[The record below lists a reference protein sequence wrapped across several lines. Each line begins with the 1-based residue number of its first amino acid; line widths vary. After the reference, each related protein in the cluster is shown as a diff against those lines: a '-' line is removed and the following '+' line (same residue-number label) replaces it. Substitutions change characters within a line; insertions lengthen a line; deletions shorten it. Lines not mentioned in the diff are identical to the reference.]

1 MKKIFLKYFFS
12 AAIFLFLLL
21 FLKSDVLAQERAALT
36 IIPPKFELFGNPGGH
51 LNEDI
56 RVRNESDS
64 PITYTVLLEDFT
76 TAGEEGQVVLEE
88 GENVSSYSL
97 ANWME
102 LSSKEI
108 TLQPKEEKR
117 FPFIIN
123 IPKDAEPGGHYA
135 SVLFVTAGGKVEG
148 GASVSNRVGSL
159 VLLRVSGNVKEEAS
173 LESFSAPK
181 FSQHGPINFD
191 LRVRNTGNTHIS
203 PKGTIVITD
212 IFGKK
217 VEELPLEGRNVL
229 PGSTRKMTTK
239 WDKKN
244 ILGSYTATLIAFYGQ
259 QNKSLTATT
268 KFTVISNT
276 ALIGGFLGLF
286 ALVGFVMTLIFGR
299 KRLAKMFSVMFKG

>member
-1 MKKIFLKYFFS
+1 MKKSFLNYFLSATIFLS
-12 AAIFLFLLL
+12 LLF
-21 FLKSDVLAQERAALT
+21 FLKSDVLAQGKAALT

-88 GENVSSYSL
+88 GENVNSYSL

-108 TLQPKEEKR
+108 TLQPKEERR

-159 VLLRVSGNVKEEAS
+159 VLLRVSGNVTEEAS

-181 FSQHGPINFD
+181 FSQNGPIDLD
-191 LRVRNTGNTHIS
+191 LRVRNNGNTHIS
-203 PKGTIVITD
+203 PKGTIVITN

-217 VEELPLEGRNVL
+217 VDELPLSGRNVL
-229 PGSTRKMTTK
+229 PGSTRKMTTS

-244 ILGSYTATLIAFYGQ
+244 MLGSYTATLIAFYGQ
-259 QNKSLTATT
+259 QNKSLTATA

-286 ALVGFVMTLIFGR
+286 AIVGFVMTLIFGR